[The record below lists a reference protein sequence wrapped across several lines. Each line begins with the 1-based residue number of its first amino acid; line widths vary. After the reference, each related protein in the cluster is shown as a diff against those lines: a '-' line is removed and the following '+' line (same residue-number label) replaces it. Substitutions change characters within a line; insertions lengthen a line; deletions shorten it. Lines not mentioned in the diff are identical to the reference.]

1 MAAATVVGVL
11 ATGATAAHA
20 APEGTDQ
27 PATATVTFLSPEQ
40 YEQQWGVPSTVP
52 PKVSELAD
60 EARVTVATSDRQAS
74 GAAPAIEMDPGGG
87 KPAEWWIILKEYRDR
102 SNRTVPVRLG
112 NGALGYNHYAVRHNL
127 RSFAPLEATLPLLVT
142 ASPGGPTVR
151 GIVRADDGHTRIALW
166 AGDAGPGVAAEFA
179 LESLADNGEVL
190 RAEAAVDHVR
200 TVLTADFERHRSNPS
215 LTRDSHHNAIVPVS
229 PAEIAA
235 LAGRVGPEHG
245 LARLFAM
252 LAYGGDPPW
261 FAEVFTFTGFML

>member
-1 MAAATVVGVL
+1 MRSREKKKSSATVREVVAAATVVGVL

-27 PATATVTFLSPEQ
+27 PATASVTFLSPEQ

-127 RSFAPLEATLPLLVT
+127 RSFAPLEAAFKTTKPDKINGNRIEYIAYVVNT
-142 ASPGGPTVR
+142 GNGAIHK
-151 GIVRADDGHTRIALW
+151 IVRVITQNARHSSDYAYETPDGK
-166 AGDAGPGVAAEFA
+166 PVGVITAYCQ
-179 LESLADNGEVL
+179 GENKCPDWVNK
-190 RAEAAVDHVR
+190 V
-200 TVLTADFERHRSNPS
+200 PS
-215 LTRDSHHNAIVPVS
+215 
-229 PAEIAA
+229 
-235 LAGRVGPEHG
+235 
-245 LARLFAM
+245 
-252 LAYGGDPPW
+252 
-261 FAEVFTFTGFML
+261 

>member
-1 MAAATVVGVL
+1 MANSLRDVV
-11 ATGATAAHA
+11 H
-20 APEGTDQ
+20 Q
-27 PATATVTFLSPEQ
+27 F
-40 YEQQWGVPSTVP
+40 
-52 PKVSELAD
+52 
-60 EARVTVATSDRQAS
+60 
-74 GAAPAIEMDPGGG
+74 I
-87 KPAEWWIILKEYRDR
+87 
-102 SNRTVPVRLG
+102 
-112 NGALGYNHYAVRHNL
+112 L
-127 RSFAPLEATLPLLVT
+127 RSTLPLLVT

-151 GIVRADDGHTRIALW
+151 GIVRGDDGHTRIALW

-245 LARLFAM
+245 FARLFAM

-261 FAEVFTFTGFML
+261 FAEVFTFTGFMLQPGQRCRAYLRAAEDGTTYGIDFPLRHANGHAIRGTAASLPQELESLIRVGDLTIQPRIDVPDDYCDVLVDMTQWVDPPSPAG